1 MKVKKPINIYHLI
14 FIINKTWER
23 AALAENVFNQHFFVT
38 PPPLHGRKSTF
49 EIRGA
54 LENPQTQFSAS
65 LRLFLDQNW
74 DGAAA
79 TMIQNVPK
87 VNKYG
92 GAHDQNVN
100 KYGYM

>member
-1 MKVKKPINIYHLI
+1 MRDLTRGQINVKML
-14 FIINKTWER
+14 
-23 AALAENVFNQHFFVT
+23 
-38 PPPLHGRKSTF
+38 
-49 EIRGA
+49 GA

-65 LRLFLDQNW
+65 SRLFLDQNLM
-74 DGAAA
+74 AA